1 MAGGLSRQ
9 LSFCSNSS
17 NYTVD
22 VNPALA
28 DPPAWCANATFVQDM
43 VDAQSRLWTSI
54 KGGVNGTSSS
64 VVFIGSRPF
73 PRLLSNIFNT
83 LHYAACLFSQ
93 ISSRRS
99 GRTVSTTPRIPSR
112 SRIWLA
118 SPRMG
123 QSQMLSSSGLT
134 VF

>member
-22 VNPALA
+22 VNPAPT

-73 PRLLSNIFNT
+73 PRLLPVSNISNT
-83 LHYAACLFSQ
+83 LHYAYSLRSLLGGLDVQFRQHHECLLG
-93 ISSRRS
+93 RGS
-99 GRTVSTTPRIPSR
+99 G
-112 SRIWLA
+112 
-118 SPRMG
+118 
-123 QSQMLSSSGLT
+123 
-134 VF
+134 